1 MKKYDYFSV
10 VHSGKVFWET
20 VTVAKTG
27 KKQSGHSQSASL
39 DSLMNAV
46 ASALSALM
54 GADVKS
60 MGTIF
65 YKTKKHLK
73 RDALNQ
79 GYQDSNL
86 ENDGVRVR
94 CLTVWR

>member
-20 VTVAKTG
+20 VTVRRPGRSKADIRNP
-27 KKQSGHSQSASL
+27 L
-39 DSLMNAV
+39 RYLLMNAV
-46 ASALSALM
+46 ASLICVHK
-54 GADVKS
+54 ADVKS
-60 MGTIF
+60 MERIF

>member
-20 VTVAKTG
+20 VTVRRLGRSK
-27 KKQSGHSQSASL
+27 
-39 DSLMNAV
+39 
-46 ASALSALM
+46 
-54 GADVKS
+54 ADVKS

>member
-10 VHSGKVFWET
+10 VYSVVYSGKVFWTT
-20 VTVAKTG
+20 VTVRRPGRFHK
-27 KKQSGHSQSASL
+27 
-39 DSLMNAV
+39 
-46 ASALSALM
+46 
-54 GADVKS
+54 ADVKS

>member
-20 VTVAKTG
+20 VTVRRPGRSKADIRN
-27 KKQSGHSQSASL
+27 SL
-39 DSLMNAV
+39 RYLLMNAV
-46 ASALSALM
+46 ASLICVHK
-54 GADVKS
+54 ADVKS

-94 CLTVWR
+94 CPTVWR

>member
-10 VHSGKVFWET
+10 VYSVVYSGKVFWKSILENYSGKVFWTT
-20 VTVAKTG
+20 VTVRRPGRFHK
-27 KKQSGHSQSASL
+27 
-39 DSLMNAV
+39 
-46 ASALSALM
+46 
-54 GADVKS
+54 ADVKS

>member
-1 MKKYDYFSV
+1 M
-10 VHSGKVFWET
+10 ER
-20 VTVAKTG
+20 
-27 KKQSGHSQSASL
+27 
-39 DSLMNAV
+39 
-46 ASALSALM
+46 
-54 GADVKS
+54 
-60 MGTIF
+60 IF